1 MTASHAAT
9 STRLSS
15 TLRSTSCA
23 LRTMTVSFPSAITV
37 LSPVVAVLGTAAAP
51 LVSAALGAGD
61 GAPAWRDVSAKVTVP
76 ILESEHAA
84 STISGA
90 SAISFAVFILPP
102 HRGGQG
108 ARRCSAGRLASDVP
122 SAMRAATARRRTK
135 CERSHMC
142 SRHVRLSLH
151 QSGAATP
158 AISQEDRKSTR
169 LNSSHPSISYAV
181 FCLKK
186 KKTSL

>member
-108 ARRCSAGRLASDVP
+108 EAMFGREVGKRCAVRDA
-122 SAMRAATARRRTK
+122 
-135 CERSHMC
+135 RSH
-142 SRHVRLSLH
+142 R
-151 QSGAATP
+151 ATP
-158 AISQEDRKSTR
+158 HQ
-169 LNSSHPSISYAV
+169 V
-181 FCLKK
+181 
-186 KKTSL
+186 